1 MGVMNHKNFSRVINP
16 QLTKNR
22 ILWSHFIWISIHII
36 LKIQHNNNINK
47 KEKTEKNVQLN
58 KSK

>member
-1 MGVMNHKNFSRVINP
+1 MESFYLDKY
-16 QLTKNR
+16 TYY
-22 ILWSHFIWISIHII
+22 
-36 LKIQHNNNINK
+36 LKIQQHNHNINK

>member
-1 MGVMNHKNFSRVINP
+1 MESFYLDKY
-16 QLTKNR
+16 TYY
-22 ILWSHFIWISIHII
+22 